1 MINKV
6 TLLGHLGKDPI
17 VRRTE
22 AGIPVATFS
31 MATSESYKDKDG
43 NKQDK
48 TEWHNIV
55 VWRGLAEVAEKY
67 LKKGSLLYVE
77 GKISNRSY
85 EQDGVTKYISE
96 IVVENFKLLDRREGS
111 GNNQQNVPLAEP
123 PPTYDKKI
131 NTTNAGT
138 TQVSMNNDN
147 VSENSNLD
155 DLPF

>member
-6 TLLGHLGKDPI
+6 TLLGHLGKDPV

-22 AGIPVATFS
+22 AGVPVAMFS

-48 TEWHNIV
+48 TEWHNVV

-67 LKKGSLLYVE
+67 LKKGSLIYLE
-77 GKISNRSY
+77 GKITTRSY
-85 EQDGVTKYISE
+85 VQDNVTKYMTE
-96 IVVENFKLLDRREGS
+96 IVADTFKMLDRKESS
-111 GNNQQNVPLAEP
+111 GGYHNAPLPEP
-123 PPTYDKKI
+123 PPTHEHKSGTYTPPTTESNGGYTAE
-131 NTTNAGT
+131 NT
-138 TQVSMNNDN
+138 
-147 VSENSNLD
+147 NLD

>member
-17 VRRTE
+17 IRRTE
-22 AGIPVATFS
+22 AGIPVAMFS
-31 MATSESYKDKDG
+31 MATSETYKDKDG
-43 NKQDK
+43 NKQEK

-55 VWRGLAEVAEKY
+55 AWRSWAEVAEKY

-85 EQDGVTKYISE
+85 EQDGVTKYTSE
-96 IVVENFKLLDRREGS
+96 IVVENFKMLDRRESSGS
-111 GNNQQNVPLAEP
+111 NQQNAPLPEP
-123 PPTYDKKI
+123 PPAYDKKS
-131 NTTNAGT
+131 TGT

>member
-17 VRRTE
+17 VKRTE

-31 MATSESYKDKDG
+31 MATSETYKDKDG
-43 NKQDK
+43 NKQEK

-67 LKKGSLLYVE
+67 LKKGSLVYVE
-77 GKISNRSY
+77 GKMTTRSY
-85 EQDGVTKYISE
+85 VKDEITRYITE
-96 IVVENFKLLDRREGS
+96 VVAENFKMLDRKESAGYNNAPLPEPPLTPVKTGTYTAPHE
-111 GNNQQNVPLAEP
+111 GNND
-123 PPTYDKKI
+123 Y
-131 NTTNAGT
+131 
-138 TQVSMNNDN
+138 M
-147 VSENSNLD
+147 SENGGLD